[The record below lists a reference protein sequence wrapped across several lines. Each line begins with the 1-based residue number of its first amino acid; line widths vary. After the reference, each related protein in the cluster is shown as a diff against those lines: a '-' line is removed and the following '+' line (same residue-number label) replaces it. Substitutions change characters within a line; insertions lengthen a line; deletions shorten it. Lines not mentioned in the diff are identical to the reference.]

1 VRKRSTIALAF
12 VVCAGAAAAAP
23 APGDLDLT
31 WGRNGI
37 TRTPLEQ
44 RRQRV
49 VVVHNLTTSRGV
61 VLVDGV
67 LTGHQDEP
75 RLFLAR
81 YTSQGRLDKGFG
93 GSGLLRDRAAGRVG
107 LALPNGKTLLVGNTL
122 RRLTRAGR
130 ADPTF
135 GVRGT
140 ARLHLGRCRYYAVY
154 RLVRQPDGK
163 LVLDVLSCQAVR
175 DFSDNRYTLMRVHA
189 NGRID
194 RTFGKNGVTTVRVG
208 VRTGLTWTS
217 ELARQ
222 SDGKLVLAGRA
233 WPSAN
238 RAAFAVARFLP
249 NGRLDRSFGA
259 RGVVMTALPNEPYV
273 EGLFVQPDGKLLLA
287 GCSASGTEAPSDT
300 LILRYL
306 QDGSLDRSWG
316 SGGIRSY
323 GDLGVASRGSEC
335 PDVAMTPRRELL
347 VLGSRLWRLRPDGSI
362 DSSFGRDGSIAIG
375 PGDALGVQ
383 ADGKIVLAGGTVL
396 SPRRLGIDVRRYH
409 GG

>member
-1 VRKRSTIALAF
+1 MRKRSTIALAL
-12 VVCAGAAAAAP
+12 VLCAGAAAAAP

-44 RRQRV
+44 RKQRD
-49 VVVHNLTTSRGV
+49 VVVHAVTVGRGR
-61 VLVDGV
+61 VLVGG
-67 LTGHQDEP
+67 LAGHPDAP
-75 RLFLAR
+75 RPFLAR
-81 YTSQGRLDKGFG
+81 YTSQGAFDRGFG
-93 GSGLLRDRAAGRVG
+93 TSGLLRNRAAGRVG
-107 LALPNGKTLLVGNTL
+107 SALPNGKILIVGNAL
-122 RRLTRAGR
+122 RRLTRTGR
-130 ADPTF
+130 PDATF
-135 GVRGT
+135 GVRGIV
-140 ARLHLGRCRYYAVY
+140 RLRLGRCRYYAVY

-175 DFSDNRYTLMRVHA
+175 DFNDNRYTLMRVHA

-194 RTFGKNGVTTVRVG
+194 RTFGKNGVTTARVG

-238 RAAFAVARFLP
+238 RAAFAMVRFLP
-249 NGRLDRSFGA
+249 DGRLDHSFGA
-259 RGVVMTALPNEPYV
+259 RGVVVTPLPNEPYV
-273 EGLFVQPDGKLLLA
+273 EGLFIQPDGKLLLA
-287 GCSASGTEAPSDT
+287 GCSASGSEAPSET

-335 PDVAMTPRRELL
+335 PDFAMTPRRELL
-347 VLGSRLWRLRPDGSI
+347 VLGSRLWRLRLDGSI

-375 PGDALGVQ
+375 AGDALGVQ